1 MEPNGSGARHNHMFA
16 DTAAIGAAGVEL
28 TRTAAEFD
36 AIAAALPAAAEP
48 CAEALGPIGSDFV
61 SALASA
67 LQDAAHQV
75 TSLGADLARAADT
88 AAQTA
93 GSYVDTE
100 RRSIA
105 TLGG

>member
-1 MEPNGSGARHNHMFA
+1 MFA

-28 TRTAAEFD
+28 TRTAADLD

-48 CAEALGPIGSDFV
+48 CAAALGTVGADFL

-67 LQDAAHQV
+67 LNDAAHQV
-75 TSLGADLARAADT
+75 GCLGADLTGAAGT
-88 AAQTA
+88 AAQSA
-93 GSYVDTE
+93 ASYVDTE
-100 RRSIA
+100 RRSIV

>member
-1 MEPNGSGARHNHMFA
+1 MEPNGPGARHNHMFA

-36 AIAAALPAAAEP
+36 AIAAAMPAAAETFS
-48 CAEALGPIGSDFV
+48 EALGPIGSDFV

-67 LQDAAHQV
+67 IQDAAHQV